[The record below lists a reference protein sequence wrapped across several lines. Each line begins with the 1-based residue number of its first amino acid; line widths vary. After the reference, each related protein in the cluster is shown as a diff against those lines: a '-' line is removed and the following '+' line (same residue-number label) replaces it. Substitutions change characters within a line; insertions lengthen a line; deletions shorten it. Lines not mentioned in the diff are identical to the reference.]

1 MSQLIKFVVLS
12 VLKLL
17 STSNGN
23 RIKTSTIGISS
34 DEWHAFLSFEQTV
47 ALSQFTLFEV
57 TGQFTWRKPYAGL
70 WHRERVLNPFL
81 GLRVGSC

>member
-34 DEWHAFLSFEQTV
+34 DEWHAFLSFEETV

-57 TGQFTWRKPYAGL
+57 TGRKPYAGL